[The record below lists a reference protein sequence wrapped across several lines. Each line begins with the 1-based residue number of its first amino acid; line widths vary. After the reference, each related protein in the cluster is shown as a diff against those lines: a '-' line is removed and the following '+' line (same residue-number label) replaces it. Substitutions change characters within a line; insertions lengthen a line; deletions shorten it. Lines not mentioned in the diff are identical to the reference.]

1 MTCERVDDVT
11 DPRLDVFRN
20 LKPRNAERDA
30 GVFVAEGPTVVERLL
45 RSRCRVQSLLI
56 TDRKLPAFQTRL
68 PGGVPVFIVN
78 DEQARALIGFEFHA
92 GVLASAVRPVNPPL
106 DSLPVTSE
114 TSLLVAGER
123 ITDPEN
129 VGALIRI
136 ASAFGA
142 SAVVLGKGS
151 ADPYSRRV
159 LRVSMGNGLFLPVH
173 EVDDLPGTLQSLT
186 GRQNY
191 HTVATVLDAASVSLT
206 STQFA
211 SRTVLVFGNEYDG
224 LSPSVLAAC
233 QRRLTISM
241 LNGTDSLNIAVAA
254 GICLH
259 EFRRQWPGAG
269 S

>member
-1 MTCERVDDVT
+1 
-11 DPRLDVFRN
+11 
-20 LKPRNAERDA
+20 
-30 GVFVAEGPTVVERLL
+30 
-45 RSRCRVQSLLI
+45 
-56 TDRKLPAFQTRL
+56 
-68 PGGVPVFIVN
+68 
-78 DEQARALIGFEFHA
+78 
-92 GVLASAVRPVNPPL
+92 VNPPL

-129 VGALIRI
+129 AGALIRI

-173 EVDDLPGTLQSLT
+173 EVDDFPATLESLAAC
-186 GRQNY
+186 QEYN
-191 HTVATVLDAASVSLT
+191 TVATVLDAASVSLT
-206 STQFA
+206 KTQFA

-224 LSPSVLAAC
+224 LSPTVLAAC